1 MARHQEVSTMLG
13 SSHRRR
19 PHAGNLSVNPL
30 FAQGSVLAP
39 IPAKRLPDGE
49 MSSAAVYQIIHD
61 ELMLDG
67 NARQNLAT
75 FVTTWMEPEVGRL
88 MEECLPKNM
97 IDKDEY
103 PQTAEIEHRCVAML
117 ADLWNAP
124 DPSKA
129 PGCST
134 VGSSEACM
142 LGGLALKRRWQRAR
156 QSAGKPADRP
166 NLVMGINV
174 QVCWEKFANYFEVEP
189 RFVPMAEG
197 RFHLTG
203 EEAVK
208 LVDENTIGVVAV
220 LGSTFDGSYEPVA
233 EIAAALD
240 RLQQRTGLDVP
251 IHVDGASGGMIA
263 PFLDPELAW
272 DFRIPRVASI
282 NTSGHKYGLVF
293 PGVGWVV
300 WRDVPALPEELVY
313 HVNYLG
319 GDMPTFALNFSR
331 PGAQVV
337 AQYYMFLR
345 LGREGFH
352 LVHGVCREVAG
363 HLADRLREMGPFE
376 LITDG
381 GELPVVAFRVRDGI
395 TNFSVFDVSRRLRER
410 GWQVPAYTFPANMEQ
425 LAMLRI
431 VVRNGFS
438 HDLLELFV
446 ADLERL
452 LPELEA
458 QAAPADRALAGSFHH

>member
-1 MARHQEVSTMLG
+1 
-13 SSHRRR
+13 
-19 PHAGNLSVNPL
+19 
-30 FAQGSVLAP
+30 
-39 IPAKRLPDGE
+39 
-49 MSSAAVYQIIHD
+49 
-61 ELMLDG
+61 
-67 NARQNLAT
+67 
-75 FVTTWMEPEVGRL
+75 
-88 MEECLPKNM
+88 
-97 IDKDEY
+97 
-103 PQTAEIEHRCVAML
+103 
-117 ADLWNAP
+117 
-124 DPSKA
+124 
-129 PGCST
+129 
-134 VGSSEACM
+134 M
-142 LGGLALKRRWQRAR
+142 LGGLAMKRHWQAARRA
-156 QSAGKPADRP
+156 AGKPEDRP
-166 NLVMGINV
+166 NIVMGVNV

-189 RFVPMAEG
+189 RFVPMAAG

-203 EEAVK
+203 AEAVK

-240 RLQQRTGLDVP
+240 ELQERTGLDVP

-263 PFLDPELAW
+263 PFLDPELSW
-272 DFRIPRVASI
+272 DFRLPRVASI

-293 PGVGWVV
+293 PGVGWVI
-300 WRDVPALPEELVY
+300 WRDEAALPEELIY

-345 LGREGFH
+345 LGREGFR
-352 LVHGVCREVAG
+352 LVHGVCRDVAG
-363 HLADRLREMGPFE
+363 RLAEKLAEMGPFE

-381 GELPVVAFRVRDGI
+381 RELPVVAFRVRDGI
-395 TNFSVFDVSRRLRER
+395 ENFTVFDVSRRLSER
-410 GWQVPAYTFPANMEQ
+410 GWQVPAYTFPADMER
-425 LAMLRI
+425 LAVLRI

-438 HDLLELFV
+438 HDLLELFL

-458 QAAPADRALAGSFHH
+458 QTAPADRALAGSFHH